1 LLLLFILL
9 IIKFTSSTTT
19 ISLPFSPKYIHI
31 IFPHFLGGQTPHS
44 VGKMTCKVAL
54 TVLFSLALLLSPLQA
69 AVFSVDLG
77 SESLKVAVVNLKPGQ
92 APISI
97 AINEMSKRKSPALVS
112 FHDGHRLLAEEAA
125 GLAARYPQKVFSQT
139 RDLIGKPYAAA
150 RKILDSMYLPFETKE
165 DFRGGMSVVADDG
178 NENESVY
185 SPEELV
191 AMVLG
196 YAENLAEFHAKIPI
210 KDAVISVPPY
220 MGQAERRG
228 LLAAAQLAGIN
239 VLSLINEHSGA
250 ALQYGIDKD
259 FSNETRHV
267 IFYDMGATS
276 TYAALVYFSSYKGK
290 EYGKSVS
297 VNQFQV
303 KDVRWNPELG
313 GQHMELRLVE
323 YFADQFNAQVGGGID
338 VRKFPK
344 AMAKLKKQVKRTKEI
359 LSANTAAPISVESL
373 HDDVD
378 FR

>member
-1 LLLLFILL
+1 
-9 IIKFTSSTTT
+9 
-19 ISLPFSPKYIHI
+19 
-31 IFPHFLGGQTPHS
+31 
-44 VGKMTCKVAL
+44 
-54 TVLFSLALLLSPLQA
+54 
-69 AVFSVDLG
+69 
-77 SESLKVAVVNLKPGQ
+77 
-92 APISI
+92 
-97 AINEMSKRKSPALVS
+97 
-112 FHDGHRLLAEEAA
+112 
-125 GLAARYPQKVFSQT
+125 
-139 RDLIGKPYAAA
+139 
-150 RKILDSMYLPFETKE
+150 
-165 DFRGGMSVVADDG
+165 
-178 NENESVY
+178 
-185 SPEELV
+185 
-191 AMVLG
+191 
-196 YAENLAEFHAKIPI
+196 
-210 KDAVISVPPY
+210 